1 MNAPT
6 TLKELMPASPDTD
19 NKGQQGQDIIH
30 ESAHL
35 HVTGEAIYTDDIPE
49 LRGTLYAA
57 LILSPVAHGELI
69 GDGID
74 YAAIMKEHGVVA
86 VYTAKDIPGENNCG
100 PIIHDDPFLADGK
113 VEFLGQAVAVVV
125 ATDMLYARE
134 VAKRA
139 KVLVKELPALLTI
152 EEALEAKSFIMPAK
166 GITRGK
172 PAEAIA
178 NASHQ
183 ITGSTY
189 CGQQEQFYLE
199 GQITYAVPRE
209 DDQLTLYVSTQHPD
223 GNQREAAAAL
233 NLTTKDVEVIC
244 RRMGG
249 AFGGK
254 EGNAS
259 IFSQSAALAAF
270 KLKKPVK
277 LRINRD
283 DDMMVTGKRHDFR
296 IDYTVGFDDNGR
308 ILGADFMLASRCG
321 YSTDFSG
328 PVNDRAVLHID
339 NCYYLPHLH
348 IISHRCKT
356 HTQSGTAFR
365 GFGGPQGM
373 FGIET
378 VIEEI
383 ALKTGLDALD
393 VRKVNLYQD
402 PAVSGDAG
410 SMTTQY
416 NQVIEDFIADKVID
430 QVEAESKYRAR
441 RDSVNTFNAKNK
453 YRKKGVAL
461 VPLKFGISFTATML
475 NQGGALLNIYMDGS
489 VSVNHGGTEMGQG
502 LNTKMQQVAADG
514 LGIPVRYVRV
524 SGTDTQKVP
533 NASATAASSGA
544 DINGAAINNA
554 CDQMRARLA
563 PVAAR
568 MLGCDAA
575 DIVFAQGAAS
585 VRQDTTPVRQDATP
599 VRPELVEGF
608 TPSSTPPK
616 LTQIDWKSLIKQAW
630 LDRVGLSVTGFYMT
644 PDIKYDFTTL
654 QGKAFYYNCY
664 GAAVTEVEID
674 TRTGEWWLQAV
685 DIVHDAGQSIN
696 PSIDIGQ
703 IEGAYV
709 QGMGWLT
716 MEECVWDLKGKK
728 TEDGFSGRGKLL
740 THGPSTYKI
749 PVASDIPEHFKVS
762 FFDGQNV
769 KPTPFR
775 SKAVGEPPLMLALS
789 AYFAL
794 RDAVSA
800 SADHTARVD
809 LTAPATP
816 EKILMACERAKAL
829 SQP

>member
-6 TLKELMPASPDTD
+6 TLKELMPATPDTD

-35 HVTGEAIYTDDIPE
+35 HVTGEAVYTDDIPE

-100 PIIHDDPFLADGK
+100 PIVHDDPFLADGK

-152 EEALEAKSFIMPAK
+152 EEALQAKSFIMPAK

-178 NASHQ
+178 NAPHQ

-296 IDYTVGFDDNGR
+296 IDYTVGFDDKGR

-393 VRKVNLYQD
+393 VRKANLYQD
-402 PAVSGDAG
+402 PAVSGDPG

-441 RDSVNTFNAKNK
+441 RDSVNAFNAKNK

-514 LGIPVRYVRV
+514 LGISVGYVRV
-524 SGTDTQKVP
+524 TGSDTQKVP

-554 CDQMRARLA
+554 CEQMRARLA

-568 MLGCDAA
+568 MLNCKPD
-575 DIVFAQGAAS
+575 DIKFIANYAVSTSEKAS
-585 VRQDTTPVRQDATP
+585 NSSPK
-599 VRPELVEGF
+599 VE
-608 TPSSTPPK
+608 
-616 LTQIDWKSLIKQAW
+616 WKAMVKQAW

-800 SADHTARVD
+800 SADHKARVD

-816 EKILMACERAKAL
+816 EKILMACERAKAR
-829 SQP
+829 SQQ

>member
-6 TLKELMPASPDTD
+6 TLKQLLPA
-19 NKGQQGQDIIH
+19 NHAEQGANLVH

-35 HVTGEAIYTDDIPE
+35 HVTGAAVYTDDIPE
-49 LRGTLYAA
+49 LKGTLYAA
-57 LILSPVAHGELI
+57 LVLSPVAHGELI

-74 YAAIMKEHGVVA
+74 RAALLAEHGVVA

-100 PIIHDDPFLADGK
+100 PIIHDDPFLATGK

-125 ATDMLYARE
+125 AKDMLYARE
-134 VAKRA
+134 AAKKA
-139 KVLVKELPALLTI
+139 KVLVKELPAILTI
-152 EEALEAKSFIMPAK
+152 EEALEANSFIMPAK

-172 PAEAIA
+172 PQEAIA
-178 NASHQ
+178 AAPHKLS
-183 ITGSTY
+183 GSTY

-209 DDQLTLYVSTQHPD
+209 DGQLTLYVSTQHPD

-249 AFGGK
+249 GFGGK

-259 IFSQSAALAAF
+259 IFSQSAALAAH
-270 KLKKPVK
+270 KLQKPVK
-277 LRINRD
+277 LRVNRD
-283 DDMMVTGKRHDFR
+283 DDMMITGKRHDFR
-296 IDYTVGFDDNGR
+296 LDYTVGFDDAGC
-308 ILGADFMLASRCG
+308 ILGVDFMLASRCG
-321 YSTDFSG
+321 YSMDYSG
-328 PVNDRAVLHID
+328 PVNNRAVLHID
-339 NCYYLPHLH
+339 NCYYLPNLN

-356 HTQSGTAFR
+356 NTQSATAFR

-383 ALKTGLDALD
+383 AQTLGKDALD
-393 VRKVNLYQD
+393 VRKINLYQE
-402 PAVSGDAG
+402 PAASGNSD

-416 NQVIEDFIADKVID
+416 GQKIEDWVGDRVIN

-441 RDSVNTFNAKNK
+441 RAEVTAFNAKSK
-453 YRKKGVAL
+453 TRKRGVAL

-502 LNTKMQQVAADG
+502 LNTKMQQVCADG
-514 LGIPVRYVRV
+514 LGIPTSLVRV
-524 SGTDTQKVP
+524 TATDTQKVP
-533 NASATAASSGA
+533 NASATSASSGA
-544 DINGAAINNA
+544 DINGAAIMNA
-554 CDQMRARLA
+554 CEQMRARLA
-563 PVAAR
+563 PVAAH
-568 MLGCDAA
+568 MLKCDASA
-575 DIVFAQGAAS
+575 IKFVAGRAVSMLANPSKDSKNS
-585 VRQDTTPVRQDATP
+585 VEWSA
-599 VRPELVEGF
+599 
-608 TPSSTPPK
+608 
-616 LTQIDWKSLIKQAW
+616 LIKQAW
-630 LDRVGLSVTGFYMT
+630 LDRVSLSVAGFYMT
-644 PDIKYDFTTL
+644 PEIAYDFETL
-654 QGKAFYYNCY
+654 QGKAFYYFCY

-674 TRTGEWWLQAV
+674 TRTGEWWLKAV

-696 PSIDIGQ
+696 PAIDIGQ

-716 MEECVWDLKGKK
+716 MEECVWDLKGKPTK
-728 TEDGFSGRGKLL
+728 DGFSGKGKLL

-749 PVASDIPEHFKVS
+749 PVASDVPEHFKVS
-762 FFDGQNV
+762 LFDNQNI

-789 AYFAL
+789 SYFAI

-800 SADHTARVD
+800 SADHKKRVAFK
-809 LTAPATP
+809 APATP
-816 EKILMACERAKAL
+816 ERILMACEAL
-829 SQP
+829 KRID